1 MAVNQLDTAAGR
13 AREATRLIVLLGLVS
28 LFADVTYEAARSVN
42 GPYLALLGA
51 SGAVVGFTAG
61 LGELFGYGLRIIS
74 GIVSDKTRRY
84 WAITIAGYTVNLLAV
99 PLLALAGSWEL
110 AAALMVTERIGKAI
124 RTPARDVMLSHA
136 TSAVGRGWGFAL
148 HEAMDQIGGMTGP
161 VIVMLVLAYK
171 GSYTYAYAVL
181 VIPAILAIITLMA
194 ARAAY
199 PHPGKLENARP
210 HDANHAPPVFWLYL
224 AAVGLIAAGFADYP
238 LMAYHIKTHGV
249 FEDKWI
255 PLLYAFAMGVDGV
268 AALYFGKWYD
278 RKGMASLM
286 GAIIISSPFALFAF
300 STDAVMVI
308 AGAALWG
315 VGLGAQESIIRAV
328 VADII
333 HPARR
338 GSGFGYFN
346 AGYGFA
352 WFLGSAVMGLLYDV
366 SIPAL
371 VMFSVAMQLASLPL
385 LARVRRRMAAA

>member
-1 MAVNQLDTAAGR
+1 MNPLDAAAGR

-61 LGELFGYGLRIIS
+61 LGELFGYGLRVIS
-74 GIVSDKTRRY
+74 GIISDKTRRY
-84 WAITIAGYTVNLLAV
+84 WAITIAGYAVNLLAV

-161 VIVMLVLAYK
+161 VIVMLVLAFK
-171 GSYTYAYAVL
+171 GSYSYAYAVL
-181 VIPAILAIITLMA
+181 AIPAILAIITLLA

-199 PHPGKLENARP
+199 PHPGTLEDARP
-210 HDANHAPPVFWLYL
+210 HDANHAPPVFWLYMG
-224 AAVGLIAAGFADYP
+224 AVGLIAAGFADYP
-238 LMAYHIKTHGV
+238 LMAYHIKIHGL
-249 FEDKWI
+249 FEDIWI

-268 AALYFGKWYD
+268 AALYFGRWYD
-278 RKGMASLM
+278 RKGMTSLM
-286 GAIIISSPFALFAF
+286 AAIIISSPFALFAF
-300 STDAVMVI
+300 STDAWMVV
-308 AGAALWG
+308 AGVALWG

-333 HPARR
+333 HPKRR
-338 GSGFGYFN
+338 GAGFGWFN
-346 AGYGFA
+346 AGYGAA
-352 WFLGSAVMGLLYDV
+352 WFVGSVVMGVLYDI
-366 SIPAL
+366 SLPAL
-371 VMFSVAMQLASLPL
+371 VMFSVVVQLASLPL
-385 LARVRRRMAAA
+385 LAKVGRRMTAA